1 MIVWRHTD
9 CSLDFDIHFKIF
21 TMSSIWKA
29 GGPYEIILLVLS
41 STCAPIES
49 LFSVDLSRDLSF
61 VSFCTVVFLASRYS
75 ANLYFPFLPLFKP
88 CDGSAKKQFFGTALC
103 DEN

>member
-1 MIVWRHTD
+1 MWRHTD

-21 TMSSIWKA
+21 TMSSIWNA

-41 STCAPIES
+41 STCALTES

-61 VSFCTVVFLASRYS
+61 VSFRAVAFLV
-75 ANLYFPFLPLFKP
+75 L
-88 CDGSAKKQFFGTALC
+88 
-103 DEN
+103 